1 MNVQEIEVAIEQLPE
16 QEIWK
21 LADWFTEYKNRR
33 WDEQI
38 EGDAKAG
45 RLNEILREVDAEIEQ
60 GLARPL

>member
-1 MNVQEIEVAIEQLPE
+1 MNIQEIETAIEQLPE
-16 QEIWK
+16 QDVWK

-38 EGDAKAG
+38 EEDVNAG
-45 RLNEILREVDAEIEQ
+45 RLDALLREVDAEIEQ